1 MNKKSIT
8 EAGTKEIIDVH
19 RLMERLNEFLDIQQ
33 ESASRTPLAQWLDN
47 SDVMRALNIS
57 QRTLQTLRANGTL
70 PYFQICG
77 KVYYRRADIETLLD
91 RNYVATKEKGGK
103 R

>member
-1 MNKKSIT
+1 MKQQSIP
-8 EAGTKEIIDVH
+8 EAGAMEIIDVP
-19 RLMERLNEFLDIQQ
+19 RLMERLNEFLERQQ
-33 ESASRTPLAQWLDN
+33 ESASRTPLAEWMDN

-57 QRTLQTLRANGTL
+57 QRTLQTLRSNGML
-70 PYFQICG
+70 PYSQIGG
-77 KVYYRRADIETLLD
+77 KLYYRRADIETLLD

>member
-1 MNKKSIT
+1 MKQQSIP
-8 EAGTKEIIDVH
+8 EAGAMEILDVP
-19 RLMERLNEFLDIQQ
+19 RLMERLNEFLERQQ
-33 ESASRTPLAQWLDN
+33 ESASRTPLAEWMDN

-57 QRTLQTLRANGTL
+57 QRTLQTLRSNGML
-70 PYFQICG
+70 PYSQIGG
-77 KVYYRRADIETLLD
+77 KLYYRRADIETLLD

>member
-8 EAGTKEIIDVH
+8 EAGTKEIIDVP

-47 SDVMRALNIS
+47 RRI
-57 QRTLQTLRANGTL
+57 G
-70 PYFQICG
+70 QIAG
-77 KVYYRRADIETLLD
+77 
-91 RNYVATKEKGGK
+91 
-103 R
+103 

>member
-1 MNKKSIT
+1 MNKKSTT
-8 EAGTKEIIDVH
+8 EAGTKEIIDVP
-19 RLMERLNEFLDIQQ
+19 RLTERHNEILDRQQ
-33 ESASRTPLAQWLDN
+33 ESASRTPLAQWLDT

-57 QRTLQTLRANGTL
+57 QRTLQTLRSNGTL
-70 PYFQICG
+70 PYSQIGG
-77 KVYYRRADIETLLD
+77 KLYYRRADIETLLD

>member
-8 EAGTKEIIDVH
+8 EAGTKEIIDVP

-57 QRTLQTLRANGTL
+57 QRTLQTLRTNGTL
-70 PYFQICG
+70 PYSQIGG
-77 KVYYRRADIETLLD
+77 KLYYKRADIEALLD
-91 RNYVATKEKGGK
+91 RNYVAHKEKGGK
-103 R
+103 K

>member
-8 EAGTKEIIDVH
+8 EAGTKEIIDVP
-19 RLMERLNEFLDIQQ
+19 RLMERLNEFLERQQ
-33 ESASRTPLAQWLDN
+33 ESASRTPLAEWMDN

-57 QRTLQTLRANGTL
+57 QRTLQTLRSNGML
-70 PYFQICG
+70 PYSQIGG
-77 KVYYRRADIETLLD
+77 KLYYRRADIETLLD
-91 RNYVATKEKGGK
+91 SNYVAHKEKKNK

>member
-1 MNKKSIT
+1 MNEKSIS
-8 EAGTKEIIDVH
+8 EAGVKTIIDAP
-19 RLMERLNEFLDIQQ
+19 RLIERLNEYLDRQQ
-33 ESASRTPLAQWLDN
+33 ESASRTPLAEWMDN

-57 QRTLQTLRANGTL
+57 QRTLQTLRSNGML
-70 PYFQICG
+70 PYSQIGG
-77 KVYYRRADIETLLD
+77 KLYYRRADIETLLD